1 VTSGAADTALL
12 ATRKPAAARASG
24 LTLLMRVE
32 RWDTHRDG
40 ALSEHALRH
49 KLRALGYDPLPRP
62 HPAGAIASARVH
74 RRDRLAAV
82 LAGLLKVTIDGESVI
97 LTAGDLV
104 FIPAG
109 APRRVDAVGTSPV
122 HCLEAVRRPV
132 RG

>member
-1 VTSGAADTALL
+1 MSSSASDTALL
-12 ATRKPAAARASG
+12 ATRKPSAGRASG

-32 RWDTHRDG
+32 RWDPHRDG
-40 ALSEHALRH
+40 ALSEHALQQ
-49 KLRALGYDPLPRP
+49 KLRTLGYDPLPRP

-109 APRRVDAVGTSPV
+109 AARRVDAVGTSPV
-122 HCLEAVRRPV
+122 HCVEAVRRAA